1 MTCCSPGCW
10 AAAAVAATGNPAPG
24 PVVAGDVLGLVGSG
38 LGEFAAGE
46 PDDPDPVWFAA
57 PVDDPADGLLF
68 VCWPR
73 NFHAANPPPASTR
86 TAATAK
92 PIHAAVWFDRGGR
105 SGGPGWRGGPV
116 GS

>member
-1 MTCCSPGCW
+1 ML
-10 AAAAVAATGNPAPG
+10 APSH
-24 PVVAGDVLGLVGSG
+24 PRDALGVVGSG

-57 PVDDPADGLLF
+57 PVEELADGLLF
-68 VCWPR
+68 ELPFEWPR

-92 PIHAAVWFDRGGR
+92 PIHAAVWFGRDPR
-105 SGGPGWRGGPV
+105 SGGPGGRGGPGGGTSV
-116 GS
+116 G